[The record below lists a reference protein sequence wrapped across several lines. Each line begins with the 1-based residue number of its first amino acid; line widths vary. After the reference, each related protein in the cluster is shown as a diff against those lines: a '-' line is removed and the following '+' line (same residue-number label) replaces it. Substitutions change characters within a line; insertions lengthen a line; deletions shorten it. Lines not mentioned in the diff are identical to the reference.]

1 MESNIVLELAYILT
15 KYARLSII
23 SILKDVEEKNQ
34 SENLEDIKHLYVL
47 LKKEQSSITAN

>member
-15 KYARLSII
+15 KYARL
-23 SILKDVEEKNQ
+23 EEKMQ
-34 SENLEDIKHLYVL
+34 LEDLEGIKHLLVL